1 MHNVH
6 NIILGRR
13 LWFTWYIHAHFYIL
27 LAYSLHNKNSALFVP
42 RIEKSMYIMKTFLRE
57 ITNSKYFEFISI
69 CSSLSV
75 VLAILKQWM
84 STIEAQYQIHFRS
97 SPRQL
102 HYREGKVHCKNNLMA
117 WPPSWNLAVSQK
129 KLPRLSNNA
138 LHTGDVF
145 ITFFKKGCPPKE
157 TDERVWVHFETRR
170 WITDFALLN
179 HDCLITLFYQLPFLS
194 QRKSSYK
201 HTEMQSVIYHL
212 ITLL

>member
-1 MHNVH
+1 MRSPTQ
-6 NIILGRR
+6 NILN
-13 LWFTWYIHAHFYIL
+13 L
-27 LAYSLHNKNSALFVP
+27 LVFAAL
-42 RIEKSMYIMKTFLRE
+42 YQLFLRFWNNE
-57 ITNSKYFEFISI
+57 
-69 CSSLSV
+69 CLR
-75 VLAILKQWM
+75 LKPN
-84 STIEAQYQIHFRS
+84 FRFTLDS
-97 SPRQL
+97 CPRQH

-157 TDERVWVHFETRR
+157 TDERVLVHFETRR

-201 HTEMQSVIYHL
+201 HTEMQKCR
-212 ITLL
+212 